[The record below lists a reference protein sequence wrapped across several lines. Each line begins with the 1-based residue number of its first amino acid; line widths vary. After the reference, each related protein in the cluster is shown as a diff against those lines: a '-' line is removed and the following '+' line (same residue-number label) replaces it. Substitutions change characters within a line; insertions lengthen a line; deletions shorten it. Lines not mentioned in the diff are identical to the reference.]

1 MVMMWKWCV
10 VSDSNLV
17 QDTSRWRDRFEELPK
32 TTIKPLPSSVEAPK
46 LDLKPLPT
54 ELKYAYL
61 GQDETFPV
69 IISSSLGKNQN
80 QTDRCSQR
88 I

>member
-1 MVMMWKWCV
+1 VEV
-10 VSDSNLV
+10 VSVIFDSSLV
-17 QDTSRWRDRFEELPK
+17 QDTNRWRSCFEELPK

-46 LDLKPLPT
+46 LDLKPLPA

-69 IISSSLGKNQN
+69 IISSSLKN
-80 QTDRCSQR
+80 TRKPS
-88 I
+88 